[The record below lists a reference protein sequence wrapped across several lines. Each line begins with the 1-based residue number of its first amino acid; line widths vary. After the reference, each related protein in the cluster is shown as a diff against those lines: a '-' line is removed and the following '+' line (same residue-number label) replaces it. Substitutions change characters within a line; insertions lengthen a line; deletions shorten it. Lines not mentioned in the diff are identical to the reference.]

1 MASSIPKKTVEVLVK
16 SLPLITTDVPPEIN
30 PDVGIIED
38 TIGVEN
44 HAENCDALTI
54 GYPIAPPGK

>member
-1 MASSIPKKTVEVLVK
+1 MASCVPKKTVDVLVK
-16 SLPLITTDVPPEIN
+16 PLPLITIDVPPITN
-30 PDVGIIED
+30 PDVGKIED

-44 HAENCDALTI
+44 HAENCDALII